1 MLICTLQNYPN
12 IFVSLFNNILEKGGS
27 IPLWSLSAIVPI
39 FKNGPQDDPNNY
51 RGISLLS
58 SLGKLFYSVLNNRL
72 LNYCRE
78 KAILSP
84 SQLGFLPGN
93 RTTDAHLILYNLICK
108 YCHRNNMKI
117 YGCFVDFSK
126 AFDSLPRDILFKK
139 LISYGISG
147 RFFNALKSLYSNDKS
162 CIKIEGKISNAFLI
176 NQGVRQGCP
185 LSPLLFNIF
194 LADLSIKL
202 DGENKVSLDNNHD
215 INCLLWA
222 DDLLLLSDTE
232 DGLNKI
238 LQQLYTYCNENF
250 LTINIDK
257 TKCMIFN
264 KTGKLIRRN
273 FHLGNVKLENVRS
286 YILRPGIHTNWGN

>member
-1 MLICTLQNYPN
+1 
-12 IFVSLFNNILEKGGS
+12 
-27 IPLWSLSAIVPI
+27 
-39 FKNGPQDDPNNY
+39 
-51 RGISLLS
+51 
-58 SLGKLFYSVLNNRL
+58 
-72 LNYCRE
+72 
-78 KAILSP
+78 
-84 SQLGFLPGN
+84 
-93 RTTDAHLILYNLICK
+93 
-108 YCHRNNMKI
+108 MKI

-139 LISYGISG
+139 LISYGIAG
-147 RFFNALKSLYSNDKS
+147 RFFNALKSLYSDDKS

-222 DDLLLLSDTE
+222 DDLLLLSDSE

-238 LQQLYTYCNENF
+238 LQQLYTYCNEIF

-257 TKCMIFN
+257 NEMHDF
-264 KTGKLIRRN
+264 
-273 FHLGNVKLENVRS
+273 
-286 YILRPGIHTNWGN
+286 